1 MCGRF
6 LLISDTDTFY
16 PRFKVKEKVYEIIP
30 NYNIAPGATTPIVVN
45 DQENK
50 IIKMR
55 WGLVPF
61 WAKDTKIGYKMIN
74 TRAETIQLKPSFS
87 HSFKTM
93 RCLVPASGFY
103 EWKKEDE
110 QKVPYLY
117 RRKDGQLFAMA
128 GIYDK
133 WMQPDGEFLIT
144 FSIITTDPNALIA
157 PIHDRMPVI
166 LSEENE
172 QKWINKETVIDNLNM
187 MLGSYSQKD
196 FEIYQVSN
204 EVNNPAN
211 NFADL
216 IKLV

>member
-1 MCGRF
+1 
-6 LLISDTDTFY
+6 
-16 PRFKVKEKVYEIIP
+16 
-30 NYNIAPGATTPIVVN
+30 
-45 DQENK
+45 
-50 IIKMR
+50 
-55 WGLVPF
+55 
-61 WAKDTKIGYKMIN
+61 
-74 TRAETIQLKPSFS
+74 
-87 HSFKTM
+87 
-93 RCLVPASGFY
+93 
-103 EWKKEDE
+103 
-110 QKVPYLY
+110 
-117 RRKDGQLFAMA
+117 MA